1 MSKNFIQDGDILE
14 FTAPAGGVVS
24 GNGYKI
30 GDIFVVASVSA
41 AAGALF
47 NGDTEG
53 VFALPKAATI
63 TPAQGVKLYWDD
75 TNKNVTTTASG
86 NTLIG
91 THASAVAAGASDA
104 TIKVRLGIVA

>member
-1 MSKNFIQDGDILE
+1 MKNFVQPGKVLTL
-14 FTAPAGGVVS
+14 TAPAAITG

-30 GDIFVVASVSA
+30 GDIFGVAQASVA
-41 AAGALF
+41 NGAQVELV
-47 NGDTEG
+47 TEG

-75 TNKNVTTTASG
+75 AAKNVTTTASG

-91 THASAVAAGASDA
+91 VHASAVAAGASDA
-104 TIKVRLGIVA
+104 TIRVRLGIVA